1 MKIFAWSAALVLVL
15 VTIVFAV
22 NNRAPSRLDFWPL
35 PFEIN
40 LPLYGL
46 VLLGLVFGFVIGA
59 SASWLASGKW
69 RRLARVRKREI
80 DTLVGEVAQLK
91 KPEENP
97 AIEADKPAP
106 AEPKK

>member
-1 MKIFAWSAALVLVL
+1 MKIFTWSAALVLVL

-22 NNRAPSRLDFWPL
+22 NNYTPTELDFFPL
-35 PFEIN
+35 PYKIT

-46 VLLGLVFGFVIGA
+46 VLLGLLFGFMIGA

-80 DTLVGEVAQLK
+80 DNLTGEVVQLK
-91 KPEENP
+91 KPEAIP

>member
-1 MKIFAWSAALVLVL
+1 MKIFAWSLALVLVL
-15 VTIVFAV
+15 VTIVFAI
-22 NNRAPSRLDFWPL
+22 NNRAPSKLDFWPA
-35 PFEIN
+35 PFEVT

-46 VLLGLVFGFVIGA
+46 VLLGLLFGFMIGV

-80 DTLVGEVAQLK
+80 DALVGEVAQLK
-91 KPEENP
+91 KPEERP

-106 AEPKK
+106 ADPKP